1 MNITKEIQKEI
12 KRSETNLT
20 VRNDVDKVRRKVA
33 KEKEYNMK
41 ETAKSVVKLNER
53 ERSKK
58 VEQEKECNM
67 KRQVEV

>member
-20 VRNDVDKVRRKVA
+20 ARNDVDKVRRKVA

-41 ETAKSVVKLNER
+41 ETGKSVVKLNER
-53 ERSKK
+53 EIEKRDIKK
-58 VEQEKECNM
+58 GRERERM
-67 KRQVEV
+67 